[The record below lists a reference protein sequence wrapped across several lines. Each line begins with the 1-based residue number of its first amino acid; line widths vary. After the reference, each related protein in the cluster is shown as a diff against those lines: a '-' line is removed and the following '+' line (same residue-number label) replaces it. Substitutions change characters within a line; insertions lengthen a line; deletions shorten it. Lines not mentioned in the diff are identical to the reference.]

1 MSFCTRMTRN
11 RDLTDREVAE
21 LLGPSVVTV
30 QRWCRDGRLAGAYKV
45 GRKWRIPV
53 RAADEMRSSTD
64 ARKARRARERGIR
77 GDMTTGTL
85 RHILELLG
93 EIKREAA
100 AGTLDAGRDWSA
112 DDVAY
117 GLSLVAGA
125 AEEAEAAVRR
135 SAALSLNPPFR
146 PGSEAR

>member
-30 QRWCRDGRLAGAYKV
+30 QRWCRDGKLAGVYKV

-53 RAADEMRSSTD
+53 RAVDEMRSNTD

-77 GDMTTGTL
+77 GDTTIGTL
-85 RHILELLG
+85 RHILGLLG

-100 AGTLDAGRDWSA
+100 KGTLEAGHGWSA
-112 DDVAY
+112 DDVADA
-117 GLSLVAGA
+117 LCLVAEA
-125 AEEAEAAVRR
+125 AEKAEAAVRQ
-135 SAALSLNPPFR
+135 SAALR
-146 PGSEAR
+146 QR